1 MPARVLLLIALTG
14 LFAAAWNSD
23 SPQAANSPFA
33 SSVVRPES
41 KSYAAEDSQEWNVS
55 EVSQSVVISHEF
67 DQLAVSLPES
77 IAPGT
82 YRVVDAQGRVG
93 WVTIPINDQP
103 ETTIGKP
110 EPFYT
115 SQSETGRWYF
125 IRVDAAPIIAATQT
139 GSAVL
144 R

>member
-1 MPARVLLLIALTG
+1 MAARVLLLMALTG

-23 SPQAANSPFA
+23 SPDAANSPLV

-41 KSYAAEDSQEWNVS
+41 QPVAAGYGQEWHVS
-55 EVSQSVVISHEF
+55 DVSQTVTISHEF
-67 DQLAVSLPES
+67 DHFAVSFPES
-77 IAPGT
+77 ITPGT
-82 YRVVDAQGRVG
+82 YRIVDAEGRVG
-93 WVTIPINDQP
+93 WMTIPVGDQP
-103 ETTIGKP
+103 ESASNKP

-125 IRVDAAPIIAATQT
+125 IRVEAAPIIAAPHT
-139 GSAVL
+139 GGSVL